1 MTMRITELL
10 FLTLACAL
18 MGLAQQEK
26 KIDAA
31 PPSSSM
37 ADPEIKKSAGSPVD
51 PKTYV
56 IGAEDVLAVR
66 VWKDADASGMVTVR
80 PDGKITLALGGDIQ
94 ASGLTP
100 EQLSKRITEALSSY
114 INRPQVTVM
123 VQGVY
128 SKKYYISGEVNR
140 PGAFPLVVPTTIVE
154 ALTQAGGF
162 REFANQKKII
172 VMRGAKRVPFNY
184 KDYVK
189 GKGLDQNIQ
198 LENGDHIVVQ

>member
-1 MTMRITELL
+1 MTMRITGVLL
-10 FLTLACAL
+10 IMFACAL
-18 MGLAQQEK
+18 MGLAQEQK

-31 PPSSSM
+31 PPSSAM
-37 ADPEIKKSAGSPVD
+37 ADPEVKKSAGAPVD
-51 PKTYV
+51 PRTYV

-66 VWKDADASGMVTVR
+66 VWKDPDASGMVTVR
-80 PDGKITLALGGDIQ
+80 PDGKITLSLGGDVQ

-100 EQLSKRITEALSSY
+100 EQLSKRITEALSSF
-114 INRPQVTVM
+114 INRPQVTVI
-123 VQGVY
+123 VQAVF

-140 PGAFPLVVPTTIVE
+140 PGGFPLVVPTTIVE

-162 REFANQKKII
+162 REFANQKRII

-184 KDYVK
+184 KDYIK

>member
-1 MTMRITELL
+1 MTMRITGVMWII
-10 FLTLACAL
+10 LACAL
-18 MGLAQQEK
+18 LGLAQEQK
-26 KIDAA
+26 KIDPA
-31 PPSSSM
+31 PPPSAM
-37 ADPEIKKSAGSPVD
+37 ADPEVKKSAGAPVD
-51 PKTYV
+51 PRTYV

-114 INRPQVTVM
+114 INRPQVTVI

-140 PGAFPLVVPTTIVE
+140 PGGFPLVVPTTLVE

-162 REFANQKKII
+162 REFANQKRII
-172 VMRGAKRVPFNY
+172 IMRGSKRMQFNY
-184 KDYVK
+184 KDYIK

>member
-1 MTMRITELL
+1 MAMRIAGV
-10 FLTLACAL
+10 FFITLACGL
-18 MGLAQQEK
+18 MGLAQEQK

-31 PPSSSM
+31 PPSSPM
-37 ADPEIKKSAGSPVD
+37 ADPDIKKSAGSPVD

-66 VWKDADASGMVTVR
+66 VWKDPDASGLVTVR
-80 PDGKITLALGGDIQ
+80 PDGKITLALGGDVV

-100 EQLSKRITEALSSY
+100 EQLSQKVTESLSRY
-114 INRPQVTVM
+114 INRPQVTVI
-123 VQGVY
+123 VQAVY

-154 ALTQAGGF
+154 ALTQSGGF
-162 REFANQKKII
+162 REFANQKNII
-172 VMRGAKRVPFNY
+172 IMRGAKRVHFNY
-184 KDYVK
+184 KDFVK

>member
-1 MTMRITELL
+1 MTMRITGVTLIMLAFALL
-10 FLTLACAL
+10 
-18 MGLAQQEK
+18 GLAQEQK
-26 KIDAA
+26 KVDA
-31 PPSSSM
+31 PPPVSAM
-37 ADPEIKKSAGSPVD
+37 ADPEVKKSAGAPVD

-66 VWKDADASGMVTVR
+66 VWKEPDASAIVTVR
-80 PDGKITLALGGDIQ
+80 PDGKITLSLGGDIQ

-100 EQLSKRITEALSSY
+100 EQLSKRIAETMSSY
-114 INRPQVTVM
+114 INRPQVTVI

-128 SKKYYISGEVNR
+128 SKKYYISGEVSR

-172 VMRGAKRVPFNY
+172 VMRGSKRVPFNY
-184 KDYVK
+184 KEYIK

>member
-1 MTMRITELL
+1 MAMRITGVL
-10 FLTLACAL
+10 FLTLAGAL
-18 MGLAQQEK
+18 MGWAQEQK
-26 KIDAA
+26 RIDAA
-31 PPSSSM
+31 PPSSPM
-37 ADPEIKKSAGSPVD
+37 ADPEIKKSAASPVD
-51 PKTYV
+51 PATYV

-66 VWKDADASGMVTVR
+66 VWKDPDASGLVTVR
-80 PDGKITLALGGDIQ
+80 PDGKITLALGGDLQ

-100 EQLSKRITEALSSY
+100 EQLSKKVTESLSRY
-114 INRPQVTVM
+114 INRPQVTVI
-123 VQGVY
+123 VQAVY

-140 PGAFPLVVPTTIVE
+140 AGSFPLVVPTTIVE

-172 VMRGAKRVPFNY
+172 IMRGPKRVPFNY

-198 LENGDHIVVQ
+198 IENGDHIVVQ

>member
-1 MTMRITELL
+1 MH
-10 FLTLACAL
+10 
-18 MGLAQQEK
+18 
-26 KIDAA
+26 
-31 PPSSSM
+31 PN
-37 ADPEIKKSAGSPVD
+37 
-51 PKTYV
+51 TY
-56 IGAEDVLAVR
+56 ILGPEDVLAVR
-66 VWKDADASGMVTVR
+66 VWTEPDASGLVTVR
-80 PDGKITLALGGDIQ
+80 PDGKITLSLGGDIQ

-100 EQLSKRITEALSSY
+100 EQLSKKVAEVLSNY
-114 INRPQVTVM
+114 INRPQVTVV
-123 VQGVY
+123 VQAVY

-172 VMRGAKRVPFNY
+172 IMRGAKRLTFNY

-189 GKGLDQNIQ
+189 GKGLEQNIQ

>member
-1 MTMRITELL
+1 MTMRIIGVLFILL
-10 FLTLACAL
+10 TCTLAA
-18 MGLAQQEK
+18 LAQGQK
-26 KIDAA
+26 KSDVA
-31 PPSSSM
+31 PQPSTL
-37 ADPEIKKSAGSPVD
+37 ADPEVKKSAGAPVD

-56 IGAEDVLAVR
+56 IGAEDVLALR
-66 VWKDADASGMVTVR
+66 VWKEPEASGVVTVR
-80 PDGKITLALGGDIQ
+80 PDGKVTLALGGDVQ

-100 EQLSKRITEALSSY
+100 EQLSKKIIEVLSSY

-123 VQGVY
+123 VQAVF
-128 SKKYYISGEVNR
+128 SKKYYISGEVGR
-140 PGAFPLVVPTTIVE
+140 AGAFPLVVPTTVVE

-172 VMRGAKRVPFNY
+172 IMRGAKRLAFNY
-184 KDYVK
+184 KDYIK

>member
-1 MTMRITELL
+1 
-10 FLTLACAL
+10 
-18 MGLAQQEK
+18 
-26 KIDAA
+26 
-31 PPSSSM
+31 
-37 ADPEIKKSAGSPVD
+37 VD
-51 PKTYV
+51 PNTYI
-56 IGAEDVLAVR
+56 IGPEDVLAVR
-66 VWKDADASGMVTVR
+66 VWTEPDAAGLVTVR
-80 PDGKITLALGGDIQ
+80 PDGKITLSLGGDIQ

-100 EQLSKRITEALSSY
+100 EQLSKKVAEVLSNY
-114 INRPQVTVM
+114 INRPQVTVV
-123 VQGVY
+123 VQAVY

-172 VMRGAKRVPFNY
+172 IMRGAKRLTFNY

-189 GKGLDQNIQ
+189 GKGLEQNIQ

>member
-1 MTMRITELL
+1 MMLIMLAFALL
-10 FLTLACAL
+10 
-18 MGLAQQEK
+18 GLAQEQK
-26 KIDAA
+26 KVDAA
-31 PPSSSM
+31 PPPVSVL
-37 ADPEIKKSAGSPVD
+37 ADPEVKKSAGAPVD

-56 IGAEDVLAVR
+56 IGAEDVLVVR
-66 VWKDADASGMVTVR
+66 VWKDADASGMATVR

-100 EQLSKRITEALSSY
+100 EQLSKRIAEALSSY
-114 INRPQVTVM
+114 INRPQVTVI

-140 PGAFPLVVPTTIVE
+140 AGGFPLVVPTTIVE

-162 REFANQKKII
+162 REFANQKKVII
-172 VMRGAKRVPFNY
+172 MRGSKRIQFNY
-184 KDYVK
+184 KEYIK